1 MHMPSKDQILPGV
14 NDWMDA
20 GVLERLNAT
29 ENPGSTRGT
38 SRTAK
43 SAATVQA
50 LAARLGRSEA
60 EVAEKIPEDTL
71 RRLKY
76 PVIPVPQA
84 DGSTRYDRDIVHR
97 DGRDGNMPNLA
108 KDFSPERGGEPAS
121 DLPQRDAK
129 GRFVK

>member
-1 MHMPSKDQILPGV
+1 
-14 NDWMDA
+14 MDDS
-20 GVLERLNAT
+20 VLERLNAT
-29 ENPGSTRGT
+29 ESPASTRGT

-43 SAATVQA
+43 SAATVQG

-60 EVAEKIPEDTL
+60 EMAAKIPEDTL

-76 PVIPVPQA
+76 PVIPVPQP
-84 DGSTRYDRDIVHR
+84 DGSTRYDRDIVER
-97 DGRDGNMPNLA
+97 EGVREQMADRS